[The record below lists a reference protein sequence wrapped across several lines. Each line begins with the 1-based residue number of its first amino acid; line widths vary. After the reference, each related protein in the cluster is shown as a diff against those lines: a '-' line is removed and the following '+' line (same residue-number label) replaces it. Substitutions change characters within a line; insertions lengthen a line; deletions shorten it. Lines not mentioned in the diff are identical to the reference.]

1 MTLIFGLLKIFPKI
15 RNELLGRF
23 LYIVLRVH
31 DFICMGAFFVLPFI
45 KYPPTIR
52 LIFLIVWVYTILI
65 IWGGYLF
72 FAYRAKDKLEDRRE
86 EYTRDKVVYWISEIG
101 MCLCLPLTFLLVF
114 IKRNYTSQ
122 FSLLETI
129 AFFLLFVFLV
139 SSISKLIASY
149 KSNYM
154 QLAKDTIISIVALL
168 CMLSVAIGVISY
180 NVEQPLIYNILIAL
194 GAFPLTIGALY
205 MVCKAFLSTNMTNEK
220 ADTLTVAILLF
231 VGIGLVTGI
240 VLEYL
245 VTNEDL
251 RGILTTIFSAILGGT
266 ITLTGVA
273 WTIKAGNDK
282 QQKEIARI
290 ENDRKEEERK
300 RYVPFV
306 NLYTDKCNKPDHT
319 ITIPR
324 VNLPCSCK
332 KNYYIIESCFLKN
345 TDFSAFCVSE
355 IIINNYLIH
364 VQPHSYIDRKWIV
377 KIKFKHCFILDERI
391 EYFGI
396 QVKDML
402 GNVYNIAIDFEPI
415 YYSNGFIKIKSK
427 GCYPAEL
434 VKPNSNEKGD
444 KQ

>member
-1 MTLIFGLLKIFPKI
+1 MRTIPIAPTKNVLGKVQLRGGFSDRNNINNISTQIQLTDFDERTRTII
-15 RNELLGRF
+15 RNK
-23 LYIVLRVH
+23 I
-31 DFICMGAFFVLPFI
+31 
-45 KYPPTIR
+45 
-52 LIFLIVWVYTILI
+52 
-65 IWGGYLF
+65 
-72 FAYRAKDKLEDRRE
+72 
-86 EYTRDKVVYWISEIG
+86 
-101 MCLCLPLTFLLVF
+101 
-114 IKRNYTSQ
+114 Q
-122 FSLLETI
+122 I
-129 AFFLLFVFLV
+129 AFGQISASVTSSFGATWRDMYLSVMEEVYCLDITQLV
-139 SSISKLIASY
+139 YGDESSLCQIFNQYIESTIK
-149 KSNYM
+149 N
-154 QLAKDTIISIVALL
+154 DTYDSILTLIVALL

-290 ENDRKEEERK
+290 ENERKEEERK
-300 RYVPFV
+300 KYVPFV
-306 NLYTDKCNKPDHT
+306 NLYTDKCNNPDHT
-319 ITIPR
+319 ITIPDTTFS
-324 VNLPCSCK
+324 CSCK
-332 KNYYIIESCFLKN
+332 KKYYIFESCFLKN
-345 TDFSAFCVSE
+345 TDFSTFLISE
-355 IIINNYLIH
+355 IIINNYSIYIR
-364 VQPHSYIDRKWIV
+364 PHSYIDKQWII
-377 KIKFKHCFILDERI
+377 KIKFKRCLVLDESVQ
-391 EYFGI
+391 YLGI

-402 GNVYNIAIDFEPI
+402 GNIYNIALDFETI
-415 YYSNGFIKIKSK
+415 CYKNGFVKIKCK

-434 VKPNSNEKGD
+434 VLPKTNEQGESK
-444 KQ
+444 